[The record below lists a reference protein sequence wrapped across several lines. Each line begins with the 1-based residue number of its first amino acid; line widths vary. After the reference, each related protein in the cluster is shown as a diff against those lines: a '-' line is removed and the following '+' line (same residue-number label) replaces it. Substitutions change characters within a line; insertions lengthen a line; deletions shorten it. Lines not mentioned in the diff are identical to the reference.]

1 MNTQTLLNK
10 RPQILQ
16 STLKLTSLIVKTNR
30 EELTQKT
37 LLFRKREKVSKQR
50 TKAFSALNQTA
61 KESDGGLT
69 TGGLLAGGVLSRIGR
84 GRAVNNIRPFRQPV
98 KPGSLSGIRRIGGR
112 ISRGNVIANT
122 LFAGLDFANRKSI
135 GQTNLQ
141 AGLGSGG
148 GAVGGIAGAAIGQT
162 LIPIPVL
169 GALIGGFVGSNI
181 GSNLADRA
189 SGVTGS
195 DFRRLQLERES
206 IRESGR
212 TEFTGGLDRFE
223 SALNKL
229 RKYDEDNKE
238 SILGATGNDPRNRF
252 RFLPRIL
259 VGGGATQEDIDTAY
273 GKGVGVGV
281 GGLATAVIGTVVTI
295 KAGSFLLSGAALA
308 KLRSLLGLV
317 VKSKGK
323 PIDVKIL
330 GEGSVKKV
338 IKKIQPIK
346 KQPIKKIKPK
356 VTRSKT
362 KPFEERKILK
372 GQDKVT
378 SSDKVQIYQKY
389 DINKRKRF
397 QRIINKST
405 NEDVNAI
412 IREGKKLG
420 IDKQISPS
428 AEIKESKKILND
440 FLKNNPEAGSLQKN
454 LFRKNKNFDIKN
466 PQDISMNTSDN
477 IIFKE
482 GDNYF
487 VNNSKS
493 GGMAGGRSESA
504 DPYLASLNTLK
515 AYSYL
520 TA

>member
-50 TKAFSALNQTA
+50 IKAFSALNQTA

-169 GALIGGFVGSNI
+169 GALIGGFVGSSI

-238 SILGATGNDPRNRF
+238 FILGATGNDPRNRF

-259 VGGGATQEDIDTAY
+259 VGGGGTQADIDAAY

-330 GEGSVKKV
+330 GGGSVNKV
-338 IKKIQPIK
+338 IKKV
-346 KQPIKKIKPK
+346 QPIKKIKPK

-362 KPFEERKILK
+362 KPFEERSILK

-378 SSDKVQIYQKY
+378 SSDKTQIYQKY

-397 QRIINKST
+397 QRIQNKST

-412 IREGKKLG
+412 IREGKRLG
-420 IDKQISPS
+420 INKKISPS
-428 AEIKESKKILND
+428 TEIKESKKILND

-487 VNNSKS
+487 VNNSQS
-493 GGMAGGRSESA
+493 GGMAGGRSEPA